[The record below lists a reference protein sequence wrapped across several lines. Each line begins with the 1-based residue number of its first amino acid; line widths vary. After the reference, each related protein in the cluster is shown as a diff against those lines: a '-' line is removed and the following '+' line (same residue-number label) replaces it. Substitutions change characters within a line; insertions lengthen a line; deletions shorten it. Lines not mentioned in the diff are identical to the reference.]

1 MYILPAIVT
10 TVLMNYACV
19 IYWITYSLTDVAN
32 MLKLIHACSYT
43 MTMKFSSCIAM
54 FMCYDLL
61 YKWYIFMFIV

>member
-1 MYILPAIVT
+1 MYVDITCNCYYSSDELC
-10 TVLMNYACV
+10 LYV

-61 YKWYIFMFIV
+61 YKW